1 MTSPSAGSEVS
12 PTAARPS
19 GNALANPWLNVLA
32 LVVGVLIGC
41 CSPTLTAGLSPFG
54 KVYIAL
60 LQMAVLPILPT
71 AVVLGL
77 ARLLCSGKMKRYLP
91 RLLLV
96 YAVAA
101 LMGSSLGLFAG
112 TVGLGEQ
119 HAASQ
124 GFLGDQLMKD
134 SPHPDS
140 SAPVDFWQL
149 AIDMVPPN
157 VFSAF
162 SSGQVLAML
171 FISILFGAALGTI
184 RSSVCDSLLSGL
196 QATHDAFFR
205 ILGWVVAWLPVGLLC
220 LMPGQMA
227 LLGADALAALARFL
241 LVFALAS
248 VALALLYLL
257 ALRIASGQPI
267 LHILATV
274 KDPLFLSL
282 CSGSSIA
289 PIPLAID
296 RMQRGLSLQ
305 RDAAG
310 LMIPLGVALNR
321 HSYPML
327 FALVAA
333 FLSQMYGR
341 AMDWSQCLAVVGIS
355 AVIGMAAIGRAA
367 AIAPL
372 IAYVLTPLGLP
383 VASGAAMLIS
393 LCAFLDPLVQANI
406 VFGSCTTAFLVTS
419 DGRAAATTSAPVL
432 ADVGAATS

>member
-1 MTSPSAGSEVS
+1 MTSQPARLET
-12 PTAARPS
+12 PPAAAKPVGKATS
-19 GNALANPWLNVLA
+19 PWLNVLA
-32 LVVGVLIGC
+32 LLAGVLIGC
-41 CSPTLTAGLSPFG
+41 YSPTWTIWLSPLG

-60 LQMAVLPILPT
+60 LQMAVLPILPA

-77 ARLLCSGKMKRYLP
+77 ARLLCSGKMKRYLL

-101 LMGSSLGLFAG
+101 LLGSSLGLFAG
-112 TVGLGEQ
+112 AAGLGEQ

-124 GFLGDQLMKD
+124 GFLGDQLLKD
-134 SPHPDS
+134 SPRDP

-149 AIDMVPPN
+149 AFDMVPSN
-157 VFSAF
+157 VFFAF

-171 FISILFGAALGTI
+171 FVSILFGAAMGAI
-184 RSSVCDSLLSGL
+184 RGNVCDSLLSGL
-196 QATHDAFFR
+196 QAAHDAFFR

-220 LMPGQMA
+220 LMPGQVA
-227 LLGADALAALARFL
+227 QLGVEALAALARFL

-248 VALALLYLL
+248 MALAALYLL
-257 ALRIASGQPI
+257 ALRIASGQPF
-267 LHILATV
+267 LRVLATV

-282 CSGSSIA
+282 CTGSSIA

-327 FALVAA
+327 FALVAV
-333 FLSQMYGR
+333 FVSQMYGR
-341 AMDWSQCLAVVGIS
+341 TMDCSQCLAVVGIS

-372 IAYVLTPLGLP
+372 IAYVLIPLGLP
-383 VASGAAMLIS
+383 VASGMAVLIS

-419 DGRAAATTSAPVL
+419 DGRRAATSSAPVL
-432 ADVGAATS
+432 MDVEAATT